1 MIQESLPWN
10 LTHNR
15 YAILG
20 VPRSGTQLTESFVN
34 YSLSK
39 KFDHVVSL
47 QEIFTAQAS
56 FFNTLTLR
64 DGKLYFEEASK
75 ISRGMWQ
82 RELNSLNMQRLDLI
96 AKAGQEQAMTCV
108 AFLDDRISSIG
119 FKQGLQYL
127 IDLGFHFIY
136 VNRSFEH
143 KLISYMFAKKS
154 FIFHREKNTM
164 TLHIDTEELKSL
176 IIARYLLEEQN
187 KRVMDQ
193 LISYETVKYDSL
205 TSMAEHLPASEKEL
219 AFGIFKEKQLSLD
232 PYEQIVNAD
241 EVKEVFATFYPKL
254 INLTDELF

>member
-1 MIQESLPWN
+1 MQESLPWN

-47 QEIFTAQAS
+47 QEIFTVHSS
-56 FFNTLTLR
+56 FFNTLVLR
-64 DGKLYFEEASK
+64 DGNLYFEEANE
-75 ISRGMWQ
+75 IPHRMWE
-82 RELNSLNMQRLDLI
+82 RELNSLSMQRLDLI
-96 AKAGQEQAMTCV
+96 AKAGQEQALTCR
-108 AFLDDRISSIG
+108 AFLGDRISSIG

-154 FIFHREKNTM
+154 FIFNREKNTM
-164 TLHIDTEELKSL
+164 MMHIDIDELKSF
-176 IIARYLLEEQN
+176 IIARYLLEEQH
-187 KRVMDQ
+187 KKVMDQ
-193 LISYETVKYDSL
+193 LISYDVVNYDSL
-205 TSMAEHLPASEKEL
+205 VSMAEHLPDSEREL
-219 AFGIFKEKQLSLD
+219 AFGIFKEKQLPLD

-241 EVKEVFATFYPKL
+241 EVKEVFASFYPKL
-254 INLTDELF
+254 IKLENEMF